1 MASRRSFIDVNLDGF
16 PPAGSFIFSAADF
29 CLEADLADLA
39 ATAAALLT
47 TMVRSG
53 SGVSQFSEKKLLSLV
68 LPLD

>member
-53 SGVSQFSEKKLLSLV
+53 SESQFSEKKLL
-68 LPLD
+68 

>member
-1 MASRRSFIDVNLDGF
+1 MLS
-16 PPAGSFIFSAADF
+16 PAGSFICSAADF

-53 SGVSQFSEKKLLSLV
+53 SGVSVLREKKITVTSTVIRLTTC
-68 LPLD
+68 